1 MMPPEVLVALCSLAG
16 TLVGTIGG
24 IVVSSRL
31 TTWRIEQLE
40 KKMDKHN
47 GLVERMVV
55 VERDQ
60 KTLFR
65 YHDEQ

>member
-1 MMPPEVLVALCSLAG
+1 MTAEELVAVCWLAG
-16 TLVGTIGG
+16 TVVGTIGG
-24 IVVSSRL
+24 IVVSSRV
-31 TTWRIEQLE
+31 TTGRIEQLV

-47 GLVERMVV
+47 GLVERIVV

-60 KTLFR
+60 ETLFR